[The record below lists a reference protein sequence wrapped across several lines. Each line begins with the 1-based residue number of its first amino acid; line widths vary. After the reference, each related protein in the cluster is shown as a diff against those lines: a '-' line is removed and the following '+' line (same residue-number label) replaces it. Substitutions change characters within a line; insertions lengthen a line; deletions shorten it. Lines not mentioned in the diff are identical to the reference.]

1 MKQKQLVLIY
11 GKVVQPV
18 LKGMSAIY
26 FSNGTWKET
35 ARVKRVVE
43 VTEEHI
49 KFETDRIR
57 YCIEFRKDEAGA
69 LLAAAQE
76 DKQLEQPEGG
86 GEVKEKGTDSF
97 SGDRCLFC

>member
-1 MKQKQLVLIY
+1 MKQKQFVLIY

-18 LKGMSAIY
+18 LKGMTAKY

-43 VTEEHI
+43 VTEQHI

-57 YCIEFRKDEAGA
+57 YRIEFGKEEAGA
-69 LLAAAQE
+69 LLAAA
-76 DKQLEQPEGG
+76 
-86 GEVKEKGTDSF
+86 
-97 SGDRCLFC
+97 